1 MQDENNT
8 KNNKNTEQT
17 TKKLKIGLF
26 IDTFFPMVDG
36 VINVVDNYARRL
48 CEKYDVTVFTVKPR
62 KKGYDD
68 GKFPYKVVRC
78 DRIKTSFLDYDMPIP
93 SLDMKFKKELNSGDF
108 DIIHVHSPFAVGK
121 LGISYAKRHKI
132 PAVAT
137 LHSQYYKDFLRESH
151 SKVLSKTLLRGVINA
166 FDKCDECW
174 AVNSEVGRIYYEEYG
189 LKNLPLTRNNGTD
202 MKPLENCDNE
212 IAGLRKTYGITT
224 NEKVLLF
231 VGRITNLKNVFF
243 IANSLKILKDQNF
256 KFKMLFVGS
265 GPDEEKLK
273 KKVADYGLSDDVVF
287 TGRITDKHVLSL
299 HYKLADLFLFPSLY
313 DCSSL
318 VQIEAAAQKTPALFL
333 QGSATSATVT
343 DGVNGYLS
351 EATPPP
357 FARRIVQIFKDTED
371 YNRIC
376 ENCFNDLFVGWDDA
390 VALAEKDYYR
400 LIDLKKQQTKK

>member
-1 MQDENNT
+1 MQEE
-8 KNNKNTEQT
+8 NKNGAAVNQNE
-17 TKKLKIGLF
+17 KKLKIGLF

-48 CEKYDVTVFTVKPR
+48 CKKHDVTVFTVKPR
-62 KKGYDD
+62 QKGFDD

-78 DRIKTSFLDYDMPIP
+78 DRIKTSFLDYDMPVP
-93 SLDMKFKKELNSGDF
+93 SLDRKFKEAIKNGNF

-121 LGISYAKRHKI
+121 LGISYAKKHGV
-132 PAVAT
+132 PAIAT

-151 SKVLSKTLLRGVINA
+151 SKAISKALLHGVVNA

-174 AVNSEVGRIYYEEYG
+174 AVNKEVGRIYHEEYG

-202 MKPLENCDNE
+202 MKPLENCDDE
-212 IAGLRKTYGITT
+212 IAELKTRYKIAE
-224 NEKVLLF
+224 NEKILLF
-231 VGRITNLKNVFF
+231 VGRITDLKNVFF
-243 IANSLKILKDQNF
+243 IADSLKILKEQNF

-265 GPDEEKLK
+265 GPDEDKLK
-273 KKVADYGLSDDVVF
+273 KKVTDYGLSDDVVF

-357 FARRIVQIFKDTED
+357 FARRIARILTDTEE

-400 LIDLKKQQTKK
+400 LIDLKKQQSKK